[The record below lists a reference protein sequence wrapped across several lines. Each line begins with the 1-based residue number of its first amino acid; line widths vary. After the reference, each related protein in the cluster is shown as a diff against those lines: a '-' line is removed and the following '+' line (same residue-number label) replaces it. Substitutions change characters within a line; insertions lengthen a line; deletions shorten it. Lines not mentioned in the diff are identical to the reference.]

1 MKWIKEHDVLLR
13 VFSLLFAVIL
23 WAYVMSSRNTD
34 KTVDY
39 RNIPVQLDGLAQLS
53 QNNLVI
59 LSGSSNKVSVRVT
72 GSFSNILDM
81 SAEYIT
87 ATASVASI
95 TEPGTYN
102 LNYRV
107 VVDANGITM
116 SSKTPTQVSVVVD
129 RMTTVSVPVE
139 IELTGT
145 LADGYTLAGYSASP
159 DAIAV
164 TGPESIIGQIERAHI
179 TYDIGSIGNTVQ
191 TRCSYTLLDAKGNEV
206 TDSHLSADT
215 PSTTLTVTVR
225 QNNSVPFTVSFI
237 NHPYLTEGMVQYT
250 IDPDSV
256 VLTGSPSVI
265 REYNQIPLGTIDL
278 AEVLEDDKHEFT
290 FPILLDN
297 GVSAVGELAHTA
309 TVTVN
314 VEGYIRRT
322 LTLTPDVLPGN
333 EYLTYP
339 EQEIPVTVFG
349 PAELV
354 QALRPGDLTV
364 TPNYRLE
371 SLSAGENILPCTVT
385 TANRQ
390 IYVFDGTQVIAGIT
404 EEELY
409 AALHPDEVTEPQ
421 PDEENNGGTETNP

>member
-95 TEPGTYN
+95 TEPGTYD

-116 SSKTPTQVSVVVD
+116 SSKTPTQVNVVVD
-129 RMTTVSVPVE
+129 RMTTISVPVD
-139 IELTGT
+139 IELTGS
-145 LADGYTLAGYSASP
+145 LASGYTLAGYSASP

-164 TGPESIIGQIERAHI
+164 TGPESIISKIKTAHI
-179 TYDIGSIGNTVQ
+179 TYDVSSLGNTVQ
-191 TRCSYTLLDAKGNEV
+191 TRCSYTLLDDKGSEV
-206 TDSHLSADT
+206 TDSHISADT
-215 PSTTLTVTVR
+215 PATTLTVTVR
-225 QNNSVPFTVSFI
+225 QNNYVPFAVGFI
-237 NHPYLTEGMVQYT
+237 NHEYLTESMVQYT

-256 VLTGSPSVI
+256 AVTGSPSVI
-265 REYNQIPLGTIDL
+265 REYNQIMLGNVDL
-278 AEVLEDDKHEFT
+278 AEVLENDKHEFT
-290 FPILLDN
+290 FPIRLDN
-297 GVSAVGELAHTA
+297 GVSAVGDLPRYA
-309 TVTVN
+309 TVTVTA
-314 VEGYIRRT
+314 EGYSHRT
-322 LTLTPDVLPGN
+322 VTLTPNMLPDDP
-333 EYLTYP
+333 YLTYP
-339 EQEIPVTVFG
+339 EQEISVRVFG
-349 PAELV
+349 PTAMVE
-354 QALRPGDLTV
+354 ALRPSDFTV
-364 TPNYRLE
+364 APVYRLDE
-371 SLSAGENILPCTVT
+371 IHAGENILPCTVT
-385 TANRQ
+385 LSNRL
-390 IYVFDGTQVIAGIT
+390 IYIFDGTQVIAGIT

-409 AALHPDEVTEPQ
+409 AALHPDEEQ
-421 PDEENNGGTETNP
+421 NPDEENPTVEPEPSNP